1 MNNIPTKIIV
11 HHSADSTPT
20 DQLAKINEYHKNRD
34 FPQSSLGYYVGYHFL
49 INHAGVLTQTRKL
62 EDEGA
67 HTKGLNFDS
76 IGICLEGNFS
86 EELPTEAQKETLG
99 KLFLQLCELYKFDV
113 TDIYPHRAFGNTS
126 CYGDKLFDNWA
137 GLLYLE
143 YKAESIKK
151 QISCEA

>member
-1 MNNIPTKIIV
+1 MQNNPTKIIV
-11 HHSADSTPT
+11 HHSADATFA
-20 DQLAKINEYHKNRD
+20 DQLEKINEYHKSRD
-34 FPQSSLGYYVGYHFL
+34 FPVSSLGYYVGYHFI
-49 INHAGVLTQTRKL
+49 INHEGVLTQTRKI

-86 EELPTEAQKETLG
+86 EELPTEAQKATLG
-99 KLFLQLCELYKFDV
+99 KLLLQLCELHGFDV

-126 CYGDKLFDNWA
+126 CYGDKLSANWA

-143 YKAESIKK
+143 YKAESIKT